1 MATTRYDK
9 LLVTHAQAL
18 RRKYG
23 AGGYDA
29 IRDALDLLVKA
40 DAARGLRSRVLL
52 LDNAQSMRAI
62 GSARVADGDWV
73 ATLRAV
79 DLACTRYTPAYLALV
94 GATDVV
100 PQAQVHNPV
109 AADDPDPYVPSDLPF
124 ACDLP
129 DSWTGPAGGAG
140 DRLSAGDL
148 LAVTRVVGRI
158 PDLVGATDPEVL
170 LTVLATA
177 ASYTQRPAGSYQ
189 KVFALSAAAWQGS
202 TELSVDLLP
211 GPRPRTFLSPSEATP
226 WTVRQVSG
234 LTHFVNCHGA
244 DTGPDWWGQASGGPV
259 DVVALAPEDIAHRI
273 AEGTVVAA
281 ECCYGAMHY
290 APGALAGRLPLLI
303 AYLASGG
310 YAGVGSTT
318 TSYGPADD
326 NGQADLVCRFVL
338 EGILAGAST
347 GRALLDARQRY
358 LRETGVLTPVDLKTL
373 VQFDLLGD
381 PSIVPAATGAV
392 VPKAAGTARAP
403 GAPGA
408 APQVATARLAQR
420 RVVLAATG
428 RALDASVARAG
439 RRRPGVAVGADR
451 LAREAGVRRSQVAGP
466 VTSYGEH
473 GRGRR
478 AGARYYTMRVRA
490 NGREGLVVAREIDG
504 ERQTR
509 SVWRR

>member
-1 MATTRYDK
+1 MATARYDK
-9 LLVTHAQAL
+9 LLVTHARAL

-23 AGGYDA
+23 DGGYDA
-29 IRDALDLLVKA
+29 VRDALDLLVKA

-62 GSARVADGDWV
+62 GSAKVADGDWV

-109 AADDPDPYVPSDLPF
+109 AVDDPDPYVPSDLPF

-158 PDLVGATDPEVL
+158 PDLVGATDPAVL
-170 LTVLATA
+170 LDVLATA
-177 ASYTQRPAGSYQ
+177 AAYTQRPAASYQ

-211 GPRPRTFLSPSEATP
+211 GPRPRTFLSPRESTP

-234 LTHFVNCHGA
+234 LTHFVNCHGS
-244 DTGPDWWGQASGGPV
+244 DTGPDWWGQATGGPI
-259 DVVALAPEDIAHRI
+259 DTVAMAPEDVAHRI
-273 AEGTVVAA
+273 VEGTVVAS

-290 APGALAGRLPLLI
+290 PSGVLGGRLPLLT

-338 EGILAGAST
+338 EGILTGAST

-358 LRETGVLTPVDLKTL
+358 LRETGLMTPVDLKTL

-381 PSIVPAATGAV
+381 PSIVPVTTGAV
-392 VPKAAGTARAP
+392 VPKTAGAAGAAAGPGPAP
-403 GAPGA
+403 HA
-408 APQVATARLAQR
+408 AAATLAQR
-420 RVVLAATG
+420 RLVLAATG

-439 RRRPGVAVGADR
+439 RRRRDVGVGAER
-451 LAREAGVRRSQVAGP
+451 LAREAGVRTTQVAGP

>member
-1 MATTRYDK
+1 MATARYDK

-23 AGGYDA
+23 AGGYEVV
-29 IRDALDLLVKA
+29 RDALDLLVKA

-62 GSARVADGDWV
+62 GSAKVADGDWV

-79 DLACTRYTPAYLALV
+79 DLACTRYSPAYLALV

-109 AADDPDPYVPSDLPF
+109 AVDDPDPYVPSDLPF

-140 DRLSAGDL
+140 DRLFAGDL

-158 PDLVGATDPEVL
+158 PDLVGATDPAVL
-170 LTVLATA
+170 LAVLATA
-177 ASYTQRPAGSYQ
+177 AEYTQRPAANYQ

-211 GPRPRTFLSPSEATP
+211 GPRPRTFLSPREATP

-234 LTHFVNCHGA
+234 LTHFVNCHGS
-244 DTGPDWWGQASGGPV
+244 DTGPDWWGQASGGPI
-259 DVVALAPEDIAHRI
+259 DVVAMAPEDVAHRI

-290 APGALAGRLPLLI
+290 APEALAGRLPLLT

-326 NGQADLVCRFVL
+326 NGQADLVCRFVV
-338 EGILAGAST
+338 EGILTGAST

-358 LRETGVLTPVDLKTL
+358 LRETGLLTPVDLKTL

-381 PSIVPAATGAV
+381 PSIVPVTTGTV
-392 VPKAAGTARAP
+392 VPKTAVVAGSAAGAGPTPHA
-403 GAPGA
+403 
-408 APQVATARLAQR
+408 ATATLAQR
-420 RVVLAATG
+420 RLVSAATG

-439 RRRPGVAVGADR
+439 RRRRDVGVGAER
-451 LAREAGVRRSQVAGP
+451 LAREAGVRTTQVVGP

-490 NGREGLVVAREIDG
+490 DGREGLVVAREIDG